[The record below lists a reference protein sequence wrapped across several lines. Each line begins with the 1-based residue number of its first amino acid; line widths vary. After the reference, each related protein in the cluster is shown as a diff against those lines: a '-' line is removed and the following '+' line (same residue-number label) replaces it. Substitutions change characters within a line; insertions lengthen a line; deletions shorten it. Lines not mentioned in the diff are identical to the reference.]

1 METNNFFE
9 AFNESNRLEEAGV
22 VGTMAK
28 NLVNAAGNK
37 IANSKIGQK
46 VKNSKAGQL
55 FANAKDQVN
64 QQNANDANSFAET
77 YKALKG
83 EDGKSGIL
91 GELQVIANESANFED
106 IDDLIKRINA
116 IQSLDNSVKKQINQM
131 LNQQKAALQQKE
143 QPANNQQ
150 NNDEKPVENQQDDTA
165 KDETA
170 TDTNNPQQQP
180 EQKGNAANVPEGN
193 RNAIKVKLQGIAKE
207 LGQSE
212 DDIIAYI
219 KTL

>member
-28 NLVNAAGNK
+28 NAVNKVGNK
-37 IANSKIGQK
+37 IANSKLGQK
-46 VKNSKAGQL
+46 VKNSKAGQA
-55 FANAKDQVN
+55 FANAKDQIN

-91 GELQVIANESANFED
+91 GELQAIANESANFKD

-150 NNDEKPVENQQDDTA
+150 NNDEKPVENPQDAA
-165 KDETA
+165 KETA
-170 TDTNNPQQQP
+170 TDTNNPQQQT
-180 EQKGNAANVPEGN
+180 EQKGNAAN
-193 RNAIKVKLQGIAKE
+193 IQQGDIDTVDAYLDAASKKI
-207 LGQSE
+207 GKSK
-212 DDIIAYI
+212 DDIIAYL
-219 KTL
+219 KTK

>member
-46 VKNSKAGQL
+46 VKNSKAGQA
-55 FANAKDQVN
+55 FANAKDQIN

-91 GELQVIANESANFED
+91 GELQAIANESANFED
-106 IDDLIKRINA
+106 IDGLIKRINA

-143 QPANNQQ
+143 QPANN
-150 NNDEKPVENQQDDTA
+150 DEKPVESPQDAA
-165 KDETA
+165 KETA
-170 TDTNNPQQQP
+170 TDTNNPQQQT
-180 EQKGNAANVPEGN
+180 EQKGNAANIPEGN

>member
-28 NLVNAAGNK
+28 NAVNKVGNK
-37 IANSKIGQK
+37 IANSKLGQK
-46 VKNSKAGQL
+46 VKNSKAGQA
-55 FANAKDQVN
+55 FANAKDQIN

-91 GELQVIANESANFED
+91 GELQAIANESANFED

-116 IQSLDNSVKKQINQM
+116 IQSLDNSAKKQINQM
-131 LNQQKAALQQKE
+131 LNQQKAVLQQQKAN
-143 QPANNQQ
+143 QPQPEDA
-150 NNDEKPVENQQDDTA
+150 KTENPQDVSN
-165 KDETA
+165 ETA
-170 TDTNNPQQQP
+170 TDAKNPQQQT

-207 LGQSE
+207 LNQSE

>member
-22 VGTMAK
+22 VGTAAK

-55 FANAKDQVN
+55 FANAKDQIN
-64 QQNANDANSFAET
+64 QQNTNDANSFAET

-91 GELQVIANESANFED
+91 GELQAIANESANFED

-116 IQSLDNSVKKQINQM
+116 IQSLNNSVKKQINQM

-150 NNDEKPVENQQDDTA
+150 NNDEKPVENPQDVE
-165 KDETA
+165 KDETT
-170 TDTNNPQQQP
+170 TDAKNPQQQT